1 MNVQTYT
8 DPALDVRPA
17 SAFVGFWAALANLT
31 SPGEASLAEAETAL
45 AEGEANIDRGIE
57 AIARLV
63 ANSRLAAER
72 GERIEWDYLIER
84 LGFYETDAARDL
96 WRIERLV
103 ARLLM
108 LVPAQAR
115 RARTLARR
123 QQDAVARFVEA
134 LRDARW
140 QAMASRA
147 HFDSASRGGR
157 VFSDTA
163 ELHRYLAK
171 A

>member
-1 MNVQTYT
+1 MSVVAYT
-8 DPALDVRPA
+8 DPALEVRPA

-31 SPGEASLAEAETAL
+31 PPDEASLVEAETAL
-45 AEGEANIDRGIE
+45 NEGEANIDRGVE

-63 ANSRLAAER
+63 ANSRLAAAR
-72 GERIEWDYLIER
+72 GEPIEWDYLIER
-84 LGFYETDAARDL
+84 LRFYETEAARDL
-96 WRIERLV
+96 SQIEKLV
-103 ARLLM
+103 ARILRF
-108 LVPAQAR
+108 VPAQMR
-115 RARTLARR
+115 HARTLARR
-123 QQDAVARFVEA
+123 QQDAVVQFVEA

-147 HFDSASRGGR
+147 HFDPASRGGR

-163 ELHRYLAK
+163 EFRKYLAK

>member
-31 SPGEASLAEAETAL
+31 PPGEASLAEAETAL
-45 AEGEANIDRGIE
+45 AEGEANIDRGVE

-84 LGFYETDAARDL
+84 LGFYEADAARDL
-96 WRIERLV
+96 SRIERLV

-108 LVPAQAR
+108 LVPVQAR

-147 HFDSASRGGR
+147 HFDPASRGGR